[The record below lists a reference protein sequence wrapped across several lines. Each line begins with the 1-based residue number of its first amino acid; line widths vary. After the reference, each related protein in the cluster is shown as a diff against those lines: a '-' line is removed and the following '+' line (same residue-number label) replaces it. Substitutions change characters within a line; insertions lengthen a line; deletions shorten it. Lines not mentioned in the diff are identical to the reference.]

1 MLIQIP
7 KLLTPEQ
14 AGQFHHSLMQANWTD
29 GRETAGYLSTRVKNN
44 AQLPELHPLALQLG
58 QAVLDALERNAQFR
72 SAALPL
78 KVVPP
83 LFNRYAGGQAYGSH
97 IDGGIRPVAGSSERV
112 RTDLSA
118 TLFLS
123 DPADYDGGELMIDD
137 MFGHRSVKL
146 QAGDLVLYPGTSIH
160 RVMPVTRGAR
170 LASFFWIQSMV
181 RDNEQRGVLYELDS
195 IVQKLGGAGSTQHDE
210 ALRLAG
216 VYHNLLRFW
225 ADS

>member
-7 KLLTPEQ
+7 KLLTTEQ
-14 AGQFHHSLMQANWTD
+14 ARKFHDSLMQADWAD
-29 GRETAGYLSTRVKNN
+29 GRATAGYLSTRVKNN

-58 QAVLDALERNAQFR
+58 KKVIEALGQNAQFH

-78 KVVPP
+78 KIVPP
-83 LFNRYAGGQAYGSH
+83 LFNRYASGQAYGSH
-97 IDGGIRPVAGSSERV
+97 VDGGIRPVAGSSERV

-123 DPADYDGGELMIDD
+123 DPADYDGGELTIED

-146 QAGDLVLYPGTSIH
+146 AAGDLVLYPSTSVH
-160 RVMPVTRGAR
+160 RVMPVTRGVR

-181 RDNEQRGVLYELDS
+181 RDNERRALLYELDS
-195 IVQKLGGAGSTQHDE
+195 IVQKLGGAGSAQHDE

>member
-7 KLLTPEQ
+7 KLLTAEQ
-14 AGQFHHSLMQANWTD
+14 AGQFHQSLMQADWAD
-29 GRETAGYLSTRVKNN
+29 GRGTAGYLSTRVKNN

-58 QAVLDALERNAQFR
+58 DRILAALGQSATFN

-97 IDGGIRPVAGSSERV
+97 VDGGIRPVAGSSARV

-123 DPADYDGGELMIDD
+123 DPADYDGGELTIED

-146 QAGDLVLYPGTSIH
+146 EAGDLVLYPSTSVH
-160 RVMPVTRGAR
+160 RVTPVTRGVR

-181 RDNEQRGVLYELDS
+181 RDNEKRALLFEMDS
-195 IVQKLGGAGSTQHDE
+195 IVQKLGGAGSAQHDE

>member
-1 MLIQIP
+1 MLIQIR
-7 KLLTPEQ
+7 KVLTPEQ
-14 AGQFHHSLMQANWTD
+14 VKEFRHLLDGAAWGD

-44 AQLPELHPLALQLG
+44 AQLPEMHPVALQLG
-58 QAVLDALERNAQFR
+58 QKIIETLGRNPQFH

-78 KVVPP
+78 KIVPP

-97 IDGGIRPVAGSSERV
+97 IDGGMRPVAGSSERV

-123 DPADYDGGELMIDD
+123 DPADYDGGELTIEDTY
-137 MFGHRSVKL
+137 GQRSVKL
-146 QAGDLVLYPGTSIH
+146 DAGDLVLYPSTSLH
-160 RVMPVTRGAR
+160 RVMPVTRGVR
-170 LASFFWIQSMV
+170 VASFFWIQSMV
-181 RDNEQRGVLYELDS
+181 RDNERRALLYELDS
-195 IVQKLGGAGSTQHDE
+195 IVQKLGGAGSAQHDE

-216 VYHNLLRFW
+216 VYHNLIRFW

>member
-7 KLLTPEQ
+7 KFLTAEQ
-14 AGQFHHSLMQANWTD
+14 AGQFHHSLMQADWAD
-29 GRETAGYLSTRVKNN
+29 GRGTAGYLSTRVKNN

-58 QAVLDALERNAQFR
+58 HKILDALERNTQFR

-97 IDGGIRPVAGSSERV
+97 VDGGIRPVAGSNQSV

-123 DPADYDGGELMIDD
+123 DPADYDGGELTMEDT
-137 MFGHRSVKL
+137 FGHRNVKL
-146 QAGDLVLYPGTSIH
+146 QAGDLVLYPSTSVH
-160 RVMPVTRGAR
+160 RVMPVTRGVR

-181 RDNEQRGVLYELDS
+181 RDNEQRVLLYEIDS
-195 IVQKLGGAGSTQHDE
+195 IVQKLGGAGNAQHDE

>member
-1 MLIQIP
+1 MLVYIHSVFSPGEVQEIRR
-7 KLLTPEQ
+7 LLND
-14 AGQFHHSLMQANWTD
+14 ASWGD

-58 QAVLDALERNAQFR
+58 HTVQDALERNAQFR
-72 SAALPL
+72 AAALPL
-78 KVVPP
+78 KIVPP

-97 IDGGIRPVAGSSERV
+97 VDGGIRPVAGSSERV

-123 DPADYDGGELMIDD
+123 DPADYDGGELMIED
-137 MFGHRSVKL
+137 MFADRSVKL
-146 QAGDLVLYPGTSIH
+146 QAGDLVLYPSTSVH
-160 RVMPVTRGAR
+160 RVMPVTRGVR
-170 LASFFWIQSMV
+170 LVSFFWIQSMV
-181 RDNEQRGVLYELDS
+181 RDNEQRALLYEVDS
-195 IVQKLGGAGSTQHDE
+195 LVQKLGGAGSAQHDE

-225 ADS
+225 ADT

>member
-7 KLLTPEQ
+7 KLLTTEQ
-14 AGQFHHSLMQANWTD
+14 AGQFHHSLMQADWAD
-29 GRETAGYLSTRVKNN
+29 GRGTAGYLSTRVKNN

-58 QAVLDALERNAQFR
+58 HKILDALERNAQFR

-97 IDGGIRPVAGSSERV
+97 VDGGIRPVAGSNQSV

-123 DPADYDGGELMIDD
+123 DPADYDGGELTMEDA
-137 MFGHRSVKL
+137 FGHRSVKL
-146 QAGDLVLYPGTSIH
+146 QAGDLVLYPSTSVH
-160 RVMPVTRGAR
+160 RVMPVTRGVR

-181 RDNEQRGVLYELDS
+181 RDNEQRALLYEVDS
-195 IVQKLGGAGSTQHDE
+195 IVQKLGGAGSAQHDE

>member
-1 MLIQIP
+1 MLIQIR
-7 KLLTPEQ
+7 KVLTPEQ
-14 AGQFHHSLMQANWTD
+14 VKEFRHLLDGAAWGD

-44 AQLPELHPLALQLG
+44 AQLPEMNPVALQLG
-58 QAVLDALERNAQFR
+58 QKIIETLGRNPQFH

-78 KVVPP
+78 KIVPP

-97 IDGGIRPVAGSSERV
+97 IDGGMRPVAGSSERV

-123 DPADYDGGELMIDD
+123 DPADYDGGELTIEDTY
-137 MFGHRSVKL
+137 GPRSVKL
-146 QAGDLVLYPGTSIH
+146 DAGDLVLYPSTSLH
-160 RVMPVTRGAR
+160 RVMPVTRGVR
-170 LASFFWIQSMV
+170 VASFFWIQSMV
-181 RDNEQRGVLYELDS
+181 RDNERRALLYELDS
-195 IVQKLGGAGSTQHDE
+195 IVQKLGGAGSAQHDE

-216 VYHNLLRFW
+216 VYHNLIRFW